1 MYLVQGTL
9 YMNVKIAED
18 DEVHYEVHD
27 DSLSQL
33 FQVERERESTC
44 YILNLIAHFNLNL
57 HFLINLRV
65 ILTDI
70 SHAFYAVK

>member
-1 MYLVQGTL
+1 
-9 YMNVKIAED
+9 MNVKKIAD
-18 DEVHYEVHD
+18 DDNDDDDYEVYD
-27 DSLSQL
+27 DSLSKL

-44 YILNLIAHFNLNL
+44 CILNPIAHFNLNL

-65 ILTDI
+65 ALTGI